1 MGQRQRIAD
10 ALHAV
15 GALGLALTVRRSAK
29 LPLLSVVTYHHIYQ
43 PTAGYPFDDAVADAS
58 PTQFRR
64 QLELLRERCTLVNL
78 AQVIDGL
85 RGVPLP
91 PNPVLIAFDDGYKS
105 NLEVAAPI
113 LRDLD
118 VSAVFFIATDF
129 VDERRL
135 YWWEA
140 LAYIAKRAPNR
151 RPTLAYP
158 ESTEVDLDAPRALW
172 RLNRIVKHA
181 QHLDVTRFV
190 AEFAAAAAVA
200 WDASVERALC
210 DQLIMTWEEVR
221 ALARGGM
228 DIGSHTRSH
237 RVLQTVPDDELAAEL
252 TGSRE
257 LIERQIGKPVRAIA
271 YPVGHSIMAEP
282 RLRKAVVAAGYD
294 IGFTNATGVNLVS
307 AMPGVPSRHRL
318 DVRRLATDREMSDA
332 MFLAQVAVPPLAY
345 NNPPP
350 TSH

>member
-10 ALHAV
+10 ALHAL

-58 PTQFRR
+58 PAQFRR

-105 NLEVAAPI
+105 NLDVAAPI
-113 LRDLD
+113 LRDLG

-140 LAYIAKRAPNR
+140 LAYVAKRAGKPPPDPDVPRADRGRPR
-151 RPTLAYP
+151 RAARTVAPQPRRQELP
-158 ESTEVDLDAPRALW
+158 APRRDAL
-172 RLNRIVKHA
+172 RGRV
-181 QHLDVTRFV
+181 
-190 AEFAAAAAVA
+190 
-200 WDASVERALC
+200 
-210 DQLIMTWEEVR
+210 
-221 ALARGGM
+221 RGGRAGGV
-228 DIGSHTRSH
+228 D
-237 RVLQTVPDDELAAEL
+237 PD
-252 TGSRE
+252 R
-257 LIERQIGKPVRAIA
+257 RAC
-271 YPVGHSIMAEP
+271 
-282 RLRKAVVAAGYD
+282 AV
-294 IGFTNATGVNLVS
+294 
-307 AMPGVPSRHRL
+307 
-318 DVRRLATDREMSDA
+318 
-332 MFLAQVAVPPLAY
+332 
-345 NNPPP
+345 
-350 TSH
+350 